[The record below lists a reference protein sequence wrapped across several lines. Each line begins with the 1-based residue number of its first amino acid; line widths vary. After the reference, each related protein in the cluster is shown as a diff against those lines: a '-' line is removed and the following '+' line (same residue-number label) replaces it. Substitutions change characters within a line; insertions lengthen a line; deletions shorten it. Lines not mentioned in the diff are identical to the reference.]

1 MSDDYTFNRPE
12 KRTHRRIDVDIDVN
26 LIVDG
31 KKIDTTATNLSCG
44 GVFVPVD
51 YSIIPHKTEVE
62 LILHLPDHEKPVK
75 VFGIVSRAGKENPS
89 SQKEGVAIRF
99 NRLYDENILAID
111 RFIKSRMH

>member
-1 MSDDYTFNRPE
+1 MADDYSLDRPE

-44 GVFVPVD
+44 GIFVPVD
-51 YSIIPHKTEVE
+51 YEVIPKQLEVE
-62 LILHLPDHEKPVK
+62 LTINLPDHAKPVK
-75 VFGIVSRAGKENPS
+75 VFGVISRAGKENPS